1 MKIKNHQS
9 KIKNLPMTRFYKRFT
24 YEELTDYL
32 KEIERKHPGHVRL
45 ESIGQ
50 TEGGRQ
56 IWLCCLGNKQI
67 PDERKTGFLITANIH
82 SPELSGCS
90 SALCF
95 MEYLLTHQAD
105 HRQLLDEV
113 VFYVVPRVNPD
124 GAEDFINSRRDNR
137 SKRTMLDRPNGF
149 VTDDEDGNGLVLQ
162 MRWPDKNGK
171 WKEHPKDPRLMIERK
186 PEDADGKYY
195 EVAMEGHF
203 ENWDGKTRDVSR
215 PGCRNADFNR
225 NWPANWH
232 PSEWD
237 DKSFGDYPLSFIE
250 TKSLADFIFR
260 QRNIFA
266 SFSIHNGTFA
276 LFRVPGY
283 KKPEDFP
290 ASDMRMIDELAK
302 EGEKLTG
309 FPAMSSR
316 QYCVKS
322 LFPHL
327 LPGLFPDWAYEYQ
340 GLLTFEIEVGWG
352 YMSAGVTTEGVF
364 ADRPDR
370 MGYLKYK
377 LVEYQNKGGHTIF
390 HPWKAFRH
398 PQLGEIEIGGESH
411 FDLLQIGPN
420 LYPQIVE
427 SVRKMVL
434 YMADL
439 RPRITIELKKN
450 TVSDDLRSIVATVRN
465 EGYLGTQI
473 TEQYRKF
480 FPHKKPVCHAI
491 ADKGLELVE
500 GLPIEETNHIPG
512 RNHLEKCY
520 LVRGRGEF
528 RFAFESDK
536 IGKYEAR
543 VTI

>member
-1 MKIKNHQS
+1 
-9 KIKNLPMTRFYKRFT
+9 MTRLYKTFT
-24 YEELTDYL
+24 YAELTDYL
-32 KEIERKHPGHVRL
+32 KEIEQKYPNHVRL

-56 IWLCCLGNKQI
+56 IWLCSLGNKQI
-67 PDERKTGFLITANIH
+67 PDERKTGFLITANMH
-82 SPELSGCS
+82 SAELSGCS

-95 MEYLLTHQAD
+95 MEYLLANQAD

-113 VFYVVPRVNPD
+113 VFHVVPRVNPD
-124 GAEDFINSRRDNR
+124 GAEDYLNSRRDNR
-137 SKRTMLDRPNGF
+137 SKRIMLDRPNGF
-149 VTDDEDGNGLVLQ
+149 VTGDEDGNGLVLQ

-186 PEDADGKYY
+186 PEDTDGPYY

-225 NWPANWH
+225 NWPANWQ

-237 DKSFGDYPLSFIE
+237 GGTSGDYPLSFIE

-260 QRNIFA
+260 QRNLFA

-283 KKPEDFP
+283 KKPEAFP
-290 ASDMRMIDELAK
+290 SSDMRMIDKLAK

-309 FPAMSSR
+309 FPAMSSS
-316 QYCVKS
+316 QYGVKNS
-322 LFPHL
+322 PPHL
-327 LPGLFPDWAYEYQ
+327 MPGLFPDWAYEYQ
-340 GLLTFEIEVGWG
+340 GLLTFEIEVGFG
-352 YMSAGVTTEGVF
+352 YMSAGITAEEMF

-377 LVEYQNKGGHTIF
+377 VVEHQNKGGQTIF
-390 HPWKAFRH
+390 HPWKTFRH
-398 PQLGEIEIGGESH
+398 PQLGDIEIGGESH
-411 FDLLQIGPN
+411 FDLQQIEPN

-427 SVRKMVL
+427 SVRRMVL

-439 RPRITIELKKN
+439 RPRIAIELKK
-450 TVSDDLRSIVATVRN
+450 SDAAENLHSITATVRN
-465 EGYLGTQI
+465 TGYLGTRI
-473 TEQYRKF
+473 TEQYSKF
-480 FPHKKPVCHAI
+480 FPHKKPLCRATCGT
-491 ADKGLELVE
+491 GLELTE
-500 GLPIEETNHIPG
+500 GLPFEETCHIPG
-512 RNHLEKCY
+512 RSCLEKHY

-528 RFAFESDK
+528 KFAFESDK
-536 IGKYEAR
+536 AGKYEAL
-543 VTI
+543 IKI